1 MSEQNNKPKGKTP
14 FYKNPWFIGICCLL
28 LFAGI
33 MQNLNSTESDVPQTS
48 SVASSSLSSL
58 SSVSQ
63 SSNSSMVSS
72 DFSSASSPSSIVS
85 SSSSTTGSLQSSDVP
100 QVTLGITP
108 EDFQESFNTAI
119 ATLGTNTTISSIEW
133 YEDDLS
139 AQGHISDYLT
149 VTFFTNPDSKEI
161 TSLIFAG
168 SGDGTLESG
177 LDVMAGM
184 FAAIVSA
191 DPSIPLSDTGE
202 MVMTL
207 TDEEHINGGELVK
220 NNIRYF
226 VTQSDIVGTWLTI
239 EPLQ

>member
-1 MSEQNNKPKGKTP
+1 MSEQNNIPKGKIP

-33 MQNLNSTESDVPQTS
+33 MQNSNSTESDVPQTS
-48 SVASSSLSSL
+48 SVASS
-58 SSVSQ
+58 
-63 SSNSSMVSS
+63 SSMVSS

-85 SSSSTTGSLQSSDVP
+85 STSSTSGSLQSSDVP

-139 AQGHISDYLT
+139 AQGHISNYLT
-149 VTFFTNPDSKEI
+149 VTFFTNPDNKEI
-161 TSLIFAG
+161 ESLIFIG

-220 NNIRYF
+220 NNIRCS
-226 VTQSDIVGTWLTI
+226 VIQNETVGTWLTI